1 MIKRRFLALLTA
13 ILITLSVVTVT
24 VSAEEE
30 VKVISATVV
39 QELTTS
45 TCFEGAE
52 EDTADLSGLRILYEL
67 SDGRYDV
74 WGFDR
79 NTYPDLGNNEVDWD
93 FVRNDKGEVVKE
105 NNKVAIQITCG
116 ETLVEVEYTIIEN
129 PVESF
134 ELDMDPIVLYEDYSN
149 GVWESEVGVG
159 DYYYICDF
167 DMDDTITVHYKN
179 GTSTTDEAMFFYD
192 DYGWGVELFST
203 QDVNPWKVG
212 KENYLYA
219 KYMGY
224 TVEIPVEVVPVPVKN
239 IEITKLPD
247 KTEYEDVYKPLWQGM
262 EFNIN
267 LKDGTSV
274 SATVADEEL
283 EYIRYPLD
291 DYVLDLN
298 GLEVT
303 IRDWGGEYSLI
314 CYDVEEVIEG
324 LTFKEHKAV
333 ADMTVKQ
340 ISRTGVGTIVDVTY
354 ENGEKE
360 TFEFDVQGH
369 DIAVSDR
376 DVSGRIKTDYGYT
389 EYSLEAVYDSK
400 KNLEGY
406 NLYFLD
412 FEAFAPLDVIIPV
425 PGHYLVGD
433 ANEDGKINI
442 KDATAIQKHLAKIES
457 LSETGILAAMIIDS
471 DKLSVK
477 DATLIQKYLAGYDVI
492 HPIGETV
499 EK

>member
-1 MIKRRFLALLTA
+1 MIKRKFLALLTA
-13 ILITLSVVTVT
+13 ILITLSMATVNI
-24 VSAEEE
+24 SAEEE

-39 QELTTS
+39 NELNVP
-45 TCFEGAE
+45 TCFKGAE

-79 NTYPDLGNNEVDWD
+79 NTFPDLGNNKVEWD
-93 FVRNDKGEVVKE
+93 FVRDDKGEVIKD
-105 NNKVAIQITCG
+105 NNKVTIQITCG
-116 ETLVEVEYTIIEN
+116 ETLVEVKYTIIEN

-134 ELDMDPIVLYEDYSN
+134 ELNMDPIVLYENYSD
-149 GVWESEVGVG
+149 GVWENEVGVG
-159 DYYYICDF
+159 DYCYICDF
-167 DMDDTITVHYKN
+167 DMDDTVTVHYKD
-179 GTSTTDEAMFFYD
+179 GTSTTDEAMFFRD
-192 DYGWGVELFST
+192 DYGWGVELYST

-224 TVEIPVEVVPVPVKN
+224 TVEIPVEVISIPLDN

-247 KTEYEDVYKPLWQGM
+247 KTEYEDLYKPLWQGM

-274 SATVADEEL
+274 SATVADENL

-291 DYVLDLN
+291 DYVFDVN

-303 IRDWGGEYSLI
+303 IREWGGKYSLI
-314 CYDVEEVIEG
+314 CYDVEEDIEG
-324 LTFKEHKAV
+324 LTFKEHKTV

-340 ISRTGVGTIVDVTY
+340 ISRTGVGTIVDVLY

-360 TFEFDVQGH
+360 TFEFDVLDH
-369 DIAVSDR
+369 DIVVSGKY
-376 DVSGRIKTDYGYT
+376 VCGRIKTENGYT
-389 EYSLEAVYDSK
+389 EYCIEPVYDK
-400 KNLEGY
+400 GRNLEGY
-406 NLYFLD
+406 NLWFLD
-412 FEAFAPLDVIIPV
+412 FEVFVPLDFIPD
-425 PGHYLVGD
+425 YCLLGD
-433 ANEDGKINI
+433 ANQDGRVNI
-442 KDATAIQKHLAKIES
+442 KDATAIQKHLAKTEV
-457 LSETGILAAMIIDS
+457 LSEAGLLAAMVTDT
-471 DKLSVK
+471 DELSIK
-477 DATLIQKYLAGYDVI
+477 DATLIQKYLAGFYTSS
-492 HPIGETV
+492 HLIGEPI